1 MNSERVPIADPS
13 DAAGDRLGI
22 PEALSVMT
30 ATPPT
35 KMALCV
41 SRSDRDYATD
51 VNNSFAAGYQAA
63 AKRVVEDAGTCYKAG
78 YEHGFKNSQ
87 ACYKA
92 GYLEGNEADGK
103 DLKRKCK

>member
-1 MNSERVPIADPS
+1 MDSERVPIANPS
-13 DAAGDRLGI
+13 DAAGDRVGI
-22 PEALSVMT
+22 PEALSVVA
-30 ATPPT
+30 ATPPIR
-35 KMALCV
+35 MALNV

-63 AKRVVEDAGTCYKAG
+63 SKRVVEDAGKCYQAG

-103 DLKRKCK
+103 NLKRKCK

>member
-1 MNSERVPIADPS
+1 MAGEVRTIDDPVA
-13 DAAGDRLGI
+13 AAGDTLDQ
-22 PEALSVMT
+22 AFSVLLQ
-30 ATPPT
+30 PT
-35 KMALCV
+35 RVALCV

-51 VNNSFAAGYQAA
+51 VNNSFAAGFQAA
-63 AKRVVEDAGTCYKAG
+63 AKRNVEDAGTCYKAG

>member
-1 MNSERVPIADPS
+1 MASERTIAGRS
-13 DAAGDRLGI
+13 AAAGDRLGRAFTGLLQQPI
-22 PEALSVMT
+22 QV
-30 ATPPT
+30 
-35 KMALCV
+35 ALCV